1 MFVITHQMTHR
12 INHYLMVRER
22 KLAPARKSST
32 PKHNRS
38 YSSHAYAYSSSS
50 SDEQSSSNDSI
61 PISQSSPK
69 PIIDQSFLEKELPL
83 FWDSVYSKMSTVG
96 QVPESPVSGYNKSIM
111 VFLKLNLKD
120 YKRNKRILSHSRSSP
135 IDRANAAAYLKHF
148 QRQIEDYTMNLTS
161 HLPNVYTGA
170 SPENLQVLAIWTQ
183 NDTDSK
189 IARPVGTS

>member
-1 MFVITHQMTHR
+1 M
-12 INHYLMVRER
+12 
-22 KLAPARKSST
+22 PSST

-69 PIIDQSFLEKELPL
+69 PIIDQSLLEKELPL

-120 YKRNKRILSHSRSSP
+120 YKRILSHSRSSP

-148 QRQIEDYTMNLTS
+148 QRRLHNEFY
-161 HLPNVYTGA
+161 
-170 SPENLQVLAIWTQ
+170 
-183 NDTDSK
+183 
-189 IARPVGTS
+189 

>member
-1 MFVITHQMTHR
+1 
-12 INHYLMVRER
+12 
-22 KLAPARKSST
+22 
-32 PKHNRS
+32 
-38 YSSHAYAYSSSS
+38 
-50 SDEQSSSNDSI
+50 
-61 PISQSSPK
+61 
-69 PIIDQSFLEKELPL
+69 
-83 FWDSVYSKMSTVG
+83 MSTVG